1 MLHDLK
7 IDELLDKVDSRYGL
21 AVASAKRARQIN
33 EYTATLGLNDALGI
47 PGPQVHTRSQH
58 PLSIAIEE
66 LREDK
71 LEIGFRMPPE
81 ENEEAEYLS
90 VPVHSPAFL
99 FERTTQSEQG
109 EVVEFVRSVYRGDR
123 YRLVTELRPALRK
136 RGRKGCRPRERGRRG
151 TSASSAGTGDA
162 SNLPAPRAGQEDG

>member
-1 MLHDLK
+1 MHDLK

-21 AVASAKRARQIN
+21 VVASAKRARQIN

-58 PLSIAIEE
+58 PLSIAVEE

-81 ENEEAEYLS
+81 ENEEADHLS
-90 VPVHSPAFL
+90 ADFGTEPDESQ
-99 FERTTQSEQG
+99 EG
-109 EVVEFVRSVYRGDR
+109 EDEG
-123 YRLVTELRPALRK
+123 A
-136 RGRKGCRPRERGRRG
+136 
-151 TSASSAGTGDA
+151 A
-162 SNLPAPRAGQEDG
+162 

>member
-1 MLHDLK
+1 VHDLK

-21 AVASAKRARQIN
+21 VVASAKRARQIN

-58 PLSIAIEE
+58 PLSIAVEE

-81 ENEEAEYLS
+81 ENEEADHLS
-90 VPVHSPAFL
+90 ADSGTEPDESQ
-99 FERTTQSEQG
+99 EG
-109 EVVEFVRSVYRGDR
+109 EDEG
-123 YRLVTELRPALRK
+123 A
-136 RGRKGCRPRERGRRG
+136 
-151 TSASSAGTGDA
+151 A
-162 SNLPAPRAGQEDG
+162 